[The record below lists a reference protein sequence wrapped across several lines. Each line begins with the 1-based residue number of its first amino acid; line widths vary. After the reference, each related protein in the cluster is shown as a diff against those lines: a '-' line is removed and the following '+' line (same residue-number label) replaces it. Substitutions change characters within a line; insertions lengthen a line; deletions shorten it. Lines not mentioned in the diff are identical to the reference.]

1 MILDNAL
8 DARLILAKYVQPIM
22 PQHAL
27 SALKDFIWTMEFAK
41 DAKKDA
47 PSARIMI
54 FVLSVSLDLPFQ
66 SKMIQLLGE
75 LA

>member
-1 MILDNAL
+1 
-8 DARLILAKYVQPIM
+8 
-22 PQHAL
+22 
-27 SALKDFIWTMEFAK
+27 MEFAK

-66 SKMIQLLGE
+66 PKMIQLPGE